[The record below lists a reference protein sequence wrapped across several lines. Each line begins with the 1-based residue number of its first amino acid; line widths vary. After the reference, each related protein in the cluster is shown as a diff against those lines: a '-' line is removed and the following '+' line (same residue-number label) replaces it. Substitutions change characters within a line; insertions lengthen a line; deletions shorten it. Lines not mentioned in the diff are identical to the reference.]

1 MKTPF
6 LSLLV
11 QAPGAISSL
20 RSARISLAWLG
31 VLALAATAAGAQTTT
46 SSQRLKDATRTA
58 DDIRKATGSKP
69 VAKELPSGDPCTI
82 LPLAD
87 VQRIFPGA
95 KAPDRSKRLEE
106 YGTTECAW
114 KGASGQVMLVVQ
126 ESYNSGTS
134 AKEDALGMAQ
144 GFTDPVSSQALK
156 NVRIETFPALGD
168 AAAFVETA
176 DAKRGILGDGALMEL
191 RKGRHNISIG
201 SSELPHR
208 DRASALKAFED
219 LGRIAAKRL

>member
-1 MKTPF
+1 MHASN
-6 LSLLV
+6 LR
-11 QAPGAISSL
+11 PGFRLTALCAS
-20 RSARISLAWLG
+20 
-31 VLALAATAAGAQTTT
+31 LALAAGALAQPASPSET
-46 SSQRLKDATRTA
+46 LKSATKTA
-58 DDIRKATGSKP
+58 DEIRKVTGAKP
-69 VAKELPSGDPCTI
+69 VDKDLPTGDPCTI

-95 KAPDRSKRLEE
+95 KSGERSKRLEQ

-114 KGASGQVMLVVQ
+114 KGASGQIVLAVQ

-144 GFTDPVSSQALK
+144 GFTDPLKGGQALK

-201 SSELPHR
+201 SGELPRR
-208 DRASALKAFED
+208 DRGAALKAFEE
-219 LGRIAAKRL
+219 LGRIAVKRL